1 MIELGARKL
10 ECVPWGQKTVWRKGY
25 KSRLC
30 MQSGV
35 QDHTWFSIVLQGLI
49 ETLCCIDPMHQHCT
63 KSSKETTKRWI
74 PNMTIFLYRNHKM
87 LRISNVLKTLVS
99 KQQPYHCQ
107 KKMSITCKS
116 LEHTSCWMQHIS
128 CWMTEFC
135 DDVQMKWLFLT
146 LNSHPWLLFFWF
158 MSIKKPS
165 CASWELER
173 GKDRHPMCKSF

>member
-30 MQSGV
+30 MQSGG
-35 QDHTWFSIVLQGLI
+35 QDHTWFLIVLQGLI
-49 ETLCCIDPMHQHCT
+49 ETLCCFDPIHQHCT
-63 KSSKETTKRWI
+63 KSLKETTKRWI
-74 PNMTIFLYRNHKM
+74 PNLTIILCRNHKM

-107 KKMSITCKS
+107 KKMSITYKS

-128 CWMTEFC
+128 CWMAEFC

-146 LNSHPWLLFFWF
+146 LNSHPMTFVFLVHVIQKTILCHLRVR
-158 MSIKKPS
+158 KKKRDTS
-165 CASWELER
+165 N
-173 GKDRHPMCKSF
+173 M

>member
-1 MIELGARKL
+1 VHAIR
-10 ECVPWGQKTVWRKGY
+10 R
-25 KSRLC
+25 
-30 MQSGV
+30 SGSHMV
-35 QDHTWFSIVLQGLI
+35 LNCLAGPNRNIVLYWPHAP
-49 ETLCCIDPMHQHCT
+49 TLYKIFKRNHKT
-63 KSSKETTKRWI
+63 LNSKHD
-74 PNMTIFLYRNHKM
+74 NFLYRNHKM

-107 KKMSITCKS
+107 KKMSITYKS

-128 CWMTEFC
+128 CWMAEFG

-146 LNSHPWLLFFWF
+146 LNSDRWLLFFWF
-158 MSIKKPS
+158 ISFKKPS

>member
-1 MIELGARKL
+1 MIESGARKL

>member
-74 PNMTIFLYRNHKM
+74 PNMTIFLYRNHKI
-87 LRISNVLKTLVS
+87 LRISNVLTTLVS

-107 KKMSITCKS
+107 KKMSITYKS

-128 CWMTEFC
+128 CWMAEFC
-135 DDVQMKWLFLT
+135 GWCANEVIILNPKFTPMTFVFLVHVIQKT
-146 LNSHPWLLFFWF
+146 IMCLLRVR
-158 MSIKKPS
+158 KKK
-165 CASWELER
+165 R
-173 GKDRHPMCKSF
+173 